1 MPNSSPSYTTIGDM
15 TRESLHSQTL
25 EMETLAKMTALN
37 RLFMHF
43 FFFEENMFKDQK
55 SNKIEAGT
63 FQSQWS
69 MGIEDFELLTV
80 IGRGSYAKGMTS

>member
-37 RLFMHF
+37 RLFNAF
-43 FFFEENMFKDQK
+43 FSFSKKICLRIRNPIK
-55 SNKIEAGT
+55 SRQELSRANGVWVLKI
-63 FQSQWS
+63 SNS
-69 MGIEDFELLTV
+69 
-80 IGRGSYAKGMTS
+80 

>member
-1 MPNSSPSYTTIGDM
+1 
-15 TRESLHSQTL
+15 
-25 EMETLAKMTALN
+25 
-37 RLFMHF
+37 MHF